1 MLKHIVIW
9 NLKDEAEGAD
19 KATNAL
25 KAKALLDACKNLV
38 PGQHAFEVAT
48 AAAGLGCTA
57 DLMLYSEFDDEAA
70 LKAYQTHPTH
80 VALKPFLAAIVSG
93 RQCMD
98 YWAD

>member
-1 MLKHIVIW
+1 MLKHVVIW

-19 KATNAL
+19 KASNAL
-25 KAKALLDACKNLV
+25 KAKALLDACKGLV

-48 AAAGLGCTA
+48 NAAGLGCTA
-57 DLMLYSEFDDEAA
+57 DLILYSEFEDEAA
-70 LKAYQTHPTH
+70 LKAYQMHPTH

-98 YWAD
+98 YTTS